1 MLLFNNESLIL
12 GKKTLQLRKDNKL
25 KYGNIELPH
34 DVDETKGYHMKC
46 YKKLTALSE
55 PQREKLNKIIEG
67 PTTLVSGKKILTAC
81 SVLENYHQ
89 YHIVLLKFLRKPAC
103 SVID

>member
-12 GKKTLQLRKDNKL
+12 GKKTLQLRKDYKL

-55 PQREKLNKIIEG
+55 PQSEKLNKIIEG

-81 SVLENYHQ
+81 SVLE
-89 YHIVLLKFLRKPAC
+89 
-103 SVID
+103 